1 MLSFSKV
8 PMSIQG
14 TDQEVWEDSLVRT
27 ADTRLA
33 DFLLLEQSLKM
44 LSWFLIGGVFVGLVL
59 VRLLGTY
66 HVPLGLIFL
75 SFLGQGCFLVG
86 IYYLT
91 QIRVP
96 SKDHPIHDSPE

>member
-8 PMSIQG
+8 SMSIQG
-14 TDQEVWEDSLVRT
+14 TDQEVWEDSIVRT

-33 DFLLLEQSLKM
+33 DLLLLEQSLKM
-44 LSWFLIGGVFVGLVL
+44 LSWFLIGGVFVGLVV

-66 HVPLGLIFL
+66 HVPPGLLLL
-75 SFLGQGCFLVG
+75 SLLGQGCFFVG

-96 SKDHPIHDSPE
+96 SEELSIHDSTD

>member
-1 MLSFSKV
+1 
-8 PMSIQG
+8 MSIEG

-27 ADTRLA
+27 ADTRLV
-33 DFLLLEQSLKM
+33 DLLLLEQSLKM
-44 LSWFLIGGVFVGLVL
+44 LSWFLIGGVFAGLVV

-66 HVPLGLIFL
+66 HVPLGLLLL

-91 QIRVP
+91 QIRLP
-96 SKDHPIHDSPE
+96 SKDRSIHDSTE